1 MHTTGIS
8 PKSFS
13 FDEDS
18 LTVNL
23 SVAGLLACLG
33 WETVQGDE
41 RFALAA

>member
-8 PKSFS
+8 PRSVS

-18 LTVNL
+18 LTVNR
-23 SVAGLLACLG
+23 SAAVWLACLG